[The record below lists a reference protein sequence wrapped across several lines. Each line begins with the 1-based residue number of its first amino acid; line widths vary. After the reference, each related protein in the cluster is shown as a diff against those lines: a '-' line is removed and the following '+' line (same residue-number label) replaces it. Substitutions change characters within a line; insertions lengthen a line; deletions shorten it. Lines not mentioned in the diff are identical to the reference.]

1 MSSVQPFFEF
11 QHISEYCKQYGSCSE
26 CCSPTHTMVAA
37 GQKAAQSLT
46 EEYME
51 ALIRNGDLDDLEQA
65 LEADLLLRYPE
76 WLEVIQNTL
85 GNILR
90 DDKNGDLVDLTLEE
104 IVARIVPG
112 GSIAV
117 PKAAKT
123 AAIQRIRD
131 ALQKHCSSP

>member
-1 MSSVQPFFEF
+1 
-11 QHISEYCKQYGSCSE
+11 
-26 CCSPTHTMVAA
+26 MVAA